1 MLSTRNSMLLIVD
14 MQEKLLPAVEDADGL
29 VLRASRLAQAAR
41 LMGVP
46 VWATEHWPEKIGA
59 THAEIRPHIDH
70 CVSKTHFD
78 GCREPGF
85 TDALPR
91 GRGRVLL
98 MGAEAHVCVLQTGLG
113 LASAGYEP
121 ILVSDCVGSRR
132 AADREA
138 AGQRWRH
145 YGLESVTLEMALF
158 EWLETPAH
166 PKFREVLAL
175 IK

>member
-98 MGAEAHVCVLQTGLG
+98 MGAEAHVCVLQTG
-113 LASAGYEP
+113 
-121 ILVSDCVGSRR
+121 
-132 AADREA
+132 
-138 AGQRWRH
+138 
-145 YGLESVTLEMALF
+145 
-158 EWLETPAH
+158 
-166 PKFREVLAL
+166 
-175 IK
+175 